1 MKILLVTSH
10 FSPSVGGVERYTF
23 HLASGLQQSYQDEVV
38 VVTTDVHATTQIVEM
53 YQGLKV
59 YRLPV
64 MFQISNT
71 PVHLLWYFAL
81 KKIIRQERPDL
92 INAHQP
98 VMGLGDLVAWAA
110 GDIPF
115 VLTYH
120 AGTMKKQRFLI
131 DMLIGMYETV
141 LLPYTA
147 RKATHIICVSRF
159 VQKSVFQRHAAKT
172 TIVPP
177 GVNSALYRPDPS
189 KTRAERRVLFIAR
202 HKNMYHLKGLPY
214 LIEAIHLLNEV
225 TLRVVGE
232 KDADRSARVEF
243 VGVKQGEAL
252 VEEMQQASV
261 LVLPSLAHMESF
273 GMVLIEAMACQT
285 PVIGTTIGGIPEVID
300 DGIDGLVVPAR
311 DAHALAQAISYM
323 IEHPEA
329 ARRMGEA
336 GAAKV
341 AARFT
346 WENCVERTKKVFT
359 SCIK

>member
-10 FSPSVGGVERYTF
+10 FPPSVGGVEHYTF
-23 HLASGLQQSYQDEVV
+23 HLASGLQQTYQDTVV

-64 MFQISNT
+64 MFQISHT
-71 PVHLLWYFAL
+71 PVHLWWYFAL
-81 KKIIRQERPDL
+81 KKIMHKERPDA

-98 VMGLGDLVAWAA
+98 VMGLGDVAAWAA

-120 AGTMKKQRFLI
+120 AGTMKKQRFLM
-131 DMLIGMYETV
+131 DVFIGMYETLV
-141 LLPYTA
+141 LPSTA
-147 RKATHIICVSRF
+147 RKATHIVCVSRF
-159 VQKSVFQRHAAKT
+159 VQKSVFRQYAAKT
-172 TIVPP
+172 TIIPP
-177 GVNSALYRPDPS
+177 GVTSALYRPDLS

-202 HKNMYHLKGLPY
+202 HKNMYYMKGLSY
-214 LIEAIHLLNEV
+214 LIEAIHLLNDV
-225 TLRVVGE
+225 TLRVIGE
-232 KDADRSARVEF
+232 KAEVGNAHVEF

-300 DGIDGLVVPAR
+300 DRVDGLVVPAK
-311 DAHALAQAISYM
+311 DARALAQAISYM
-323 IEHPEA
+323 LEHPED

-346 WENCVERTKKVFT
+346 WESCVERTKKVVT